1 MQTVPRAQD
10 HRGQN
15 PRWTVAGRCGERTG
29 TAKEGLE
36 LLTEET
42 MIHDIFGFI
51 DPRTKRIFHVGCQ
64 TTQNTASKALPKAVE
79 ERCKELDYC
88 QGVVIF
94 QTVDSAPLFAWV
106 KWSKRFRRD
115 LVTTDWKEFSSQA
128 DALTNS
134 NRVHRAMGLDVPTDV
149 ILHERFHEFDQQN
162 PELFK
167 AMLRTAQNMKSE
179 GRRIFGV
186 SAIIEEMRYSSSGTH
201 QTDQFKINAS
211 NAAFYARKLQMVDP
225 SLCGLFAMRT
235 STADDLV
242 LEDGRNWQDFAVEHA
257 SKLRFVAPSDADE
270 EDAEWTY

>member
-1 MQTVPRAQD
+1 
-10 HRGQN
+10 
-15 PRWTVAGRCGERTG
+15 
-29 TAKEGLE
+29 
-36 LLTEET
+36 
-42 MIHDIFGFI
+42 
-51 DPRTKRIFHVGCQ
+51 
-64 TTQNTASKALPKAVE
+64 
-79 ERCKELDYC
+79 
-88 QGVVIF
+88 
-94 QTVDSAPLFAWV
+94 
-106 KWSKRFRRD
+106 
-115 LVTTDWKEFSSQA
+115 
-128 DALTNS
+128 
-134 NRVHRAMGLDVPTDV
+134 MGLDVPTDV

-211 NAAFYARKLQMVDP
+211 NAAFYARKLQLVDP